1 MTVSPASTR
10 RLQFRS
16 WCQFISSRRVPTRFV
31 QKYTVRV
38 RLEPSGAHEAGFRP
52 PCRRTVRRPGSP
64 FGRPSFRPED
74 LTPGQDSSRV
84 RSEVRR
90 RAGRAAGVQPDTWEH
105 RSMTWQ
111 CRRCGRTVDLVL
123 RDGDRC
129 AAPPARC
136 GSAPAG
142 RCRTTTA
149 RPTFGSSRCVSCCNR
164 RRLRL
169 AMPARRMLSGKPSTR
184 REVISGTLRHE
195 GARRSRALRAVPPD
209 VHLIPRREQRRPRAG
224 GPVSK
229 LTELAVIRPIGTPLR
244 GAGWVP
250 RGSRP
255 LSWRGSAPRRLRA
268 DQDG

>member
-1 MTVSPASTR
+1 
-10 RLQFRS
+10 
-16 WCQFISSRRVPTRFV
+16 
-31 QKYTVRV
+31 
-38 RLEPSGAHEAGFRP
+38 
-52 PCRRTVRRPGSP
+52 
-64 FGRPSFRPED
+64 
-74 LTPGQDSSRV
+74 
-84 RSEVRR
+84 
-90 RAGRAAGVQPDTWEH
+90 
-105 RSMTWQ
+105 MTWQ

-229 LTELAVIRPIGTPLR
+229 LTELAVIGLKSPATNLPSPAPGERVSGREKQARNPGRCEP
-244 GAGWVP
+244 AGP
-250 RGSRP
+250 NSSRP
-255 LSWRGSAPRRLRA
+255 NPTSAGGSTARYSRPRRPPGRNLRA
-268 DQDG
+268 LRPEDAAHREALSGGPHPAASRDTRRPRARRSRTG